1 MFLHKNRDIYVVDII
16 RVLCIIQKHVNI
28 YIVKYLNNKIRPY
41 NTALIVDGKIILFFL
56 AQAPD
61 HESPKIN
68 QISNRPKNDQNT
80 SRYNLSSVIH
90 QKKLR
95 TSGF

>member
-41 NTALIVDGKIILFFL
+41 NTALRGNGAV
-56 AQAPD
+56 
-61 HESPKIN
+61 
-68 QISNRPKNDQNT
+68 
-80 SRYNLSSVIH
+80 V
-90 QKKLR
+90 KLR
-95 TSGF
+95 EPLVMDSRFNT